1 MLLIMSVVQVTVRTS
16 WAKAMTGRA
25 YSREASYCRSITGW
39 ARTTSL
45 SVRASKASRSATTG
59 SR

>member
-16 WAKAMTGRA
+16 WAMTGRA